1 MRVIAPGKLLL
12 TGAYVVTEG
21 APAIVVAIDRYAV
34 ADTRSVDPHPSPEV
48 RVAFPDGGAPRVDVC
63 ALQSASGRKLG
74 LGSSA
79 AGLVAALGV
88 RALAS
93 GADLRDATV
102 REELL
107 GTARRTHS
115 KAQGGGSGVDV
126 AASVHGGVL
135 QYRMHRDAAGM
146 VRRLD
151 WPESLVF
158 ATYDSGECSRT
169 SDLLATVVRHRSLPH
184 VVALFDELG
193 HLAEHAASAF
203 KVGDLPRFIEGVR
216 VYGDRLGELGRGTNA
231 PIVPPRFEELGRL
244 AAAEGAAFIPSGAGG
259 GDVAVWLSLAD
270 PSPEFSSRASSL
282 SMRRLSLSIDRG
294 GVRPASSVS
303 LRESNNGANV

>member
-12 TGAYVVTEG
+12 TGAYVVMEG

-34 ADTRSVDPHPSPEV
+34 ADTRAVDPRPSPEV
-48 RVAFPDGGAPRVDVC
+48 RVAFREGGAPRVDVC
-63 ALQSASGRKLG
+63 ELQAASGRKLG

-93 GADLRDATV
+93 GADIRDATV
-102 REELL
+102 REEML
-107 GTARRTHS
+107 GTARRAHAT
-115 KAQGGGSGVDV
+115 AQRGGSGVDV
-126 AASVHGGVL
+126 AASVYGGVL
-135 QYRMHRDAAGM
+135 QYRLPRDAAAM

-158 ATYDSGECSRT
+158 ATYDSGESSRT
-169 SDLLATVVRHRSLPH
+169 SDLLTTVGRHRSLPH
-184 VVALFDELG
+184 IVALYDRLAD
-193 HLAEHAASAF
+193 LAEHAVSAF
-203 KVGDLPRFIEGVR
+203 EVGDLPRFIETAR
-216 VYGDRLGELGRGTNA
+216 AYGDRLGELGRGTDA
-231 PIVPPRFEELGRL
+231 PIVPPRFDELSRL

-270 PSPEFSSRASSL
+270 PSPEFSSRASTL

-294 GVRPASSVS
+294 GVRPASF
-303 LRESNNGANV
+303 